1 MTDTE
6 RAIVA
11 VGAVAD
17 VFRQSLSPVA
27 ISMYAK
33 SLGIWP
39 IEAIEGCVPRMLQA
53 SRFFPNPAE
62 WGEYAEA
69 WQQEQQRELRAQR
82 LKTHALT
89 QDAESLAEERAE
101 AAKAMIGALKDKLG
115 WR

>member
-1 MTDTE
+1 MNDTE

-17 VFRQSLSPVA
+17 VFRQQLSPVA
-27 ISMYAK
+27 ISMCAK
-33 SLGIWP
+33 ALSVWP

-53 SRFFPNPAE
+53 CRFFPSPSE
-62 WGEYAEA
+62 WGEFAEA
-69 WQQEQQRELRAQR
+69 WQQEQERERRAER

-89 QDAESLAEERAE
+89 QDAESLATERAD
-101 AAKAMIGALKDKLG
+101 AARQQIHELAKKLG